1 MKRAAILPVLW
12 FLGRASAFAGA
23 PPEPPAVPPAP
34 PPTAATPPKAPLHCP
49 AGQRC
54 GDACIEWTA
63 VCTSGLA
70 DAIGLPPAS
79 TSTPV
84 VPPAGAPPGSTLVS
98 LPRLVD
104 ATAPTMRA
112 DAPPWCTSGLSNERL
127 AAECIGYYQ
136 LGSTGGSITPT
147 TAPADCPQ
155 HLRCAGVCLG
165 ADEVCPATERNA
177 SSRLRPYDDPEPP
190 PLFR

>member
-1 MKRAAILPVLW
+1 MNRAAILSTLW
-12 FLGRASAFAGA
+12 LLGGGPAFGA
-23 PPEPPAVPPAP
+23 DPPPS
-34 PPTAATPPKAPLHCP
+34 PPTAAAALKLPISCP

-54 GDACIEWTA
+54 GDGCIDWTA
-63 VCTSGLA
+63 VCTVGLA
-70 DAIGLPPAS
+70 DAIGLPPPS

-104 ATAPTMRA
+104 ATSPTMRA
-112 DAPPWCTSGLSNERL
+112 DAPAWCTSGLSNERL

-136 LGSTGGSITPT
+136 LGSTGGSVTPT
-147 TAPADCPQ
+147 TAPGDCPQ
-155 HLRCAGVCLG
+155 HLRCAGVCLA
-165 ADEVCPATERNA
+165 ADEVCPATEHNA